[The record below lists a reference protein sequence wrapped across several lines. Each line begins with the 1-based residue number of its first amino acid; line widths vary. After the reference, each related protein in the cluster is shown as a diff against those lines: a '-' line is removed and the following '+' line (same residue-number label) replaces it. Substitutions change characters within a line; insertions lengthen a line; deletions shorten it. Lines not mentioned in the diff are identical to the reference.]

1 MSDFSEAFNALP
13 YAERVML
20 GAMLTEAEIRIIEAE
35 KNRLRGEFYKT
46 IAAHNA
52 RIKAMREHL
61 NKIGKVAHP
70 AEPTEP
76 KGVSDESHDSHK

>member
-35 KNRLRGEFYKT
+35 KKRLRSEFDKT

-61 NKIGKVAHP
+61 DRIGKA
-70 AEPTEP
+70 AQTGSA
-76 KGVSDESHDSHK
+76 KGVD